1 MCFYFK
7 PVSKSRIVGTPV
19 NIYKPPIVW
28 ELLYFILN
36 LELYNEVTN
45 RLHFNNIN
53 SVSERLGKFVVRP
66 RFQLRSTN

>member
-7 PVSKSRIVGTPV
+7 PVSKSRIVGTSM

-36 LELYNEVTN
+36 LELYNRVVEKF
-45 RLHFNNIN
+45 HSNN
-53 SVSERLGKFVVRP
+53 
-66 RFQLRSTN
+66 